1 MFARTTHAGT
11 RLIVW
16 SPQRDKVAYATAQGL
31 QVCIDDPAGPGE
43 QFVLLSC
50 RAFEELSWSETG
62 EYLAARQTNGDWY
75 VFRFKGHSAAAIYQT
90 DATTL
95 EWVSP
100 HGIVFVPQAGGLI
113 LVDLR
118 NTLNE
123 IRLAG

>member
-1 MFARTTHAGT
+1 MFARITHTDT
-11 RLIVW
+11 RSIVW

-31 QVCIDDPAGPGE
+31 QVYMEDPAGPGE
-43 QFVLLSC
+43 QFMLLSC
-50 RAFEELSWSETG
+50 KPFEELSWSEEG
-62 EYLAARQTNGDWY
+62 QYLAARQTNGVWY
-75 VFRFKGHSAAAIYQT
+75 VFQFEGQNAAVIYRTQ
-90 DATTL
+90 ATTL

-118 NTLNE
+118 NTLDE